1 MLQFFKRMFR
11 QLIGILI
18 SLNLII
24 WGVVGGCVGRL
35 LASQGSIGIIV
46 GGLIGIFFG
55 IYTSIFLGGYVSTI
69 LSIDRNIEVLNE
81 NQVIFHRSKPKD

>member
-11 QLIGILI
+11 QLIGVLL

-24 WGVVGGCVGRL
+24 WAVVGGCAGRL
-35 LASQGSIGIIV
+35 LASQSSSGIIA

-69 LSIDRNIEVLNE
+69 LSIDRNLEMLNE
-81 NQVIFHRSKPKD
+81 NQVIFHRAKPKD